1 MEQQFGQVVHIKT
14 MFYKKII
21 PAILRGDD
29 TILTG
34 RYSIWIPDGY
44 DGAGGYSS
52 RVKNEV
58 YIYDGSDDIRKD
70 VMTQWLAEQERIQ

>member
-1 MEQQFGQVVHIKT
+1 MEQQFGQVVYIKT
-14 MFYKKII
+14 MLYKKII

-29 TILTG
+29 PVQVG

-52 RVKNEV
+52 RATDEV
-58 YIYDGSDDIRKD
+58 YMFDGSDDIKKD
-70 VMTQWLAEQERIQ
+70 VMAQWLAEKEIIY

>member
-29 TILTG
+29 TILSG

-52 RVKNEV
+52 RDKNVV
-58 YIYDGSDDIRKD
+58 YIFDGSDDTKKD
-70 VMTQWLAEQERIQ
+70 VMAQWLVEQERIQ

>member
-1 MEQQFGQVVHIKT
+1 MEQHFGQVVYIKT
-14 MFYKKII
+14 MLHEKII
-21 PAILRGDD
+21 PAILRCDD
-29 TILTG
+29 SVLPG

-58 YIYDGSDDIRKD
+58 YIFDGSDDIKKD